1 MKIEINKDLIARL
14 SAISWFQH
22 CGNESIILGM
32 RAKDKDDAIKHI
44 SSLKWQNVV
53 LEHQGD
59 VTSKLCIRCI
69 RGEGDEDKLW
79 NGLVKEWKSEYL
91 PSIESIWIKNLD
103 AVGLNIKAVIDSVR
117 FSVLDI
123 VMADAYNSIVP
134 MDQFFIDLLAIYE
147 SGHLP
152 CGWWGKKDKGCF
164 YYF

>member
-1 MKIEINKDLIARL
+1 M
-14 SAISWFQH
+14 
-22 CGNESIILGM
+22 NESIILGM